1 MKTEKVFTIIVSN
14 FGRAGDK
21 PPKEVSGTLE
31 ELKKYFSYTFEVGAS
46 WDKKV
51 NVNPKNITSFV
62 NNLQR
67 AYEAKEAN
75 CYNRTSIE
83 LKK

>member
-1 MKTEKVFTIIVSN
+1 MTNS
-14 FGRAGDK
+14 GRAGDK
-21 PPKEVSGTLE
+21 PPREVSGTLD

-67 AYEAKEAN
+67 SFEAKEACN
-75 CYNRTSIE
+75 YNRTSIE